1 MCPLERRVRTLL
13 VTGHRS
19 NPHGRL
25 HSATIQR
32 QRRAPMRE
40 HAIDEKRSSNGRKA
54 SAVHIDSDQTLDL
67 PMAVDDARIQAP
79 GLPRPSGYHDL
90 HLLGSTLSSNAEV
103 SGEDRRA
110 GWLRNAQSIP
120 AGLCPLERPVRTM
133 LITGHRLRHHRR
145 LRSAP
150 IQRRRRAQACEHE
163 ITDTRASNGNQTSS
177 LHIDSDQNSELA
189 NAVDDARIQVSRL
202 LPPPGSS

>member
-1 MCPLERRVRTLL
+1 MVDAAPFEASRLPLARRSAQRSFNVLRCRPSGLTSKLSGARRRIRRSVDAQSTTAGVCPLERRVRTLL

-79 GLPRPSGYHDL
+79 GLPRPCGYHDL
-90 HLLGSTLSSNAEV
+90 HLLGSTLSSNVQAK
-103 SGEDRRA
+103 RRT
-110 GWLRNAQSIP
+110 P
-120 AGLCPLERPVRTM
+120 AHQTLGGCTINRRPPVFVRLSDGM
-133 LITGHRLRHHRR
+133 
-145 LRSAP
+145 
-150 IQRRRRAQACEHE
+150 
-163 ITDTRASNGNQTSS
+163 
-177 LHIDSDQNSELA
+177 DS
-189 NAVDDARIQVSRL
+189 
-202 LPPPGSS
+202 P